1 MAVHEKKES
10 FKEHNDRGSIL
21 LAFYFVLTL
30 LIPNLVLLYT
40 EPYSIW
46 SAEASLFIPMGFY
59 LMWSAVLKRSG
70 IMIWL
75 AFPLVVLAA
84 FQIVLLYLF
93 GNSIIATDMF
103 TNLLTTGRGWRAA
116 LKHLSI
122 DHHRLRH
129 LSAAT
134 LVRLTRHRTKALSFE
149 NGPQEYRPDRTLVLH
164 SRRVVP
170 GPGL

>member
-84 FQIVLLYLF
+84 PSRSYC
-93 GNSIIATDMF
+93 STC
-103 TNLLTTGRGWRAA
+103 
-116 LKHLSI
+116 
-122 DHHRLRH
+122 
-129 LSAAT
+129 SAIRSSQRICSPT
-134 LVRLTRHRTKALSFE
+134 C
-149 NGPQEYRPDRTLVLH
+149 
-164 SRRVVP
+164 
-170 GPGL
+170 

>member
-93 GNSIIATDMF
+93 
-103 TNLLTTGRGWRAA
+103 
-116 LKHLSI
+116 LSLI
-122 DHHRLRH
+122 HI
-129 LSAAT
+129 SEP
-134 LVRLTRHRTKALSFE
+134 TRRS
-149 NGPQEYRPDRTLVLH
+149 
-164 SRRVVP
+164 
-170 GPGL
+170 